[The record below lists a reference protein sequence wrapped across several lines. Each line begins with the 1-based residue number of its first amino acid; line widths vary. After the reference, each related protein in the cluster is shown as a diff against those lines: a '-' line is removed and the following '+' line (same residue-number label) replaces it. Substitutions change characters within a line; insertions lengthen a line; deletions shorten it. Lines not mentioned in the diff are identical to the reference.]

1 MSLVCRWENKVD
13 GVENA
18 LHRKSEDMVL
28 RSSHWSPEEEDEEG
42 PPRPP
47 PTGQGRVPWPEQ
59 RGPTTPARGELRLF
73 HSRRGPVL
81 ASCSAVAILK
91 FSIIL
96 RGSTF
101 SFCIE
106 PAHYVAGRS
115 GEPALLPIPRRSP
128 AARRLLWS
136 ETQAGSWVHTQQQ
149 GDGVQH
155 QMWLLKSLP
164 PVTRTRLNTSQ
175 VPGVPWIS
183 ACGRVWVA
191 PFFSLSIKQL
201 GYLKYEKLWNHES
214 TLFEVW
220 GRKDFDGERKDSYF
234 HFKQG
239 KRGRD
244 FCEKVIA
251 WTSLSRVL
259 DRDPVETVL

>member
-1 MSLVCRWENKVD
+1 MVRLV
-13 GVENA
+13 
-18 LHRKSEDMVL
+18 
-28 RSSHWSPEEEDEEG
+28 
-42 PPRPP
+42 
-47 PTGQGRVPWPEQ
+47 
-59 RGPTTPARGELRLF
+59 
-73 HSRRGPVL
+73 HSCLGPVL
-81 ASCSAVAILK
+81 VSCSAVAILK
-91 FSIIL
+91 FFIIL
-96 RGSTF
+96 TRGSTF
-101 SFCIE
+101 SFCIK
-106 PAHYVAGRS
+106 PANYVAGRS
-115 GEPALLPIPRRSP
+115 GEPALLPIRCHSP
-128 AARRLLWS
+128 AAAPP
-136 ETQAGSWVHTQQQ
+136 ETLPCGPSAPLIWDTGWFLGPHTTV
-149 GDGVQH
+149 GWWCPAP
-155 QMWLLKSLP
+155 MWLLKSLP
-164 PVTRTRLNTSQ
+164 PVTRTQLNTSQ

-239 KRGRD
+239 KRGKD

-259 DRDPVETVL
+259 DTDPVETVF